1 VALLEDMLFVEL
13 AKVMDDW
20 LWHSGMIGNKP
31 RLGLGCFGRLVVG
44 NVKGMME
51 NITGGGEPI
60 AWCR

>member
-31 RLGLGCFGRLVVG
+31 RLELGCFGRLVVG
-44 NVKGMME
+44 NVKRMME